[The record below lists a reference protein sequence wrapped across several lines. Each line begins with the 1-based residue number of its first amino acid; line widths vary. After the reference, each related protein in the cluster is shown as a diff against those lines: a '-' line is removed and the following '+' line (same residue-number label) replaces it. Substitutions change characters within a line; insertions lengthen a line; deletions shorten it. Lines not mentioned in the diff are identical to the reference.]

1 MSSSSNKRQ
10 PAGRGPGAA
19 PPPGAQSARKVSL
32 FLLVGVDFVV
42 AAMMVIMSASFL
54 IKPDP
59 AVKAGPMYVT
69 LALTTVAALLMFF
82 LALNASFL
90 PFLTTKQ
97 ARDARL
103 VMWVM
108 GATGIVTG
116 ILTVGDEAQG
126 IVTRLFVG
134 SIAFIFIRVQES
146 RLERARTSG
155 PPTQAVPAGPK
166 AAPSY
171 KGRQRRGGRKR

>member
-10 PAGRGPGAA
+10 AAGRGPGAA
-19 PPPGAQSARKVSL
+19 PPPGARSTRNVSL
-32 FLLVGVDFVV
+32 FLLVFVDFVV
-42 AAMMVIMSASFL
+42 AAMMVVMSASFL
-54 IKPDP
+54 IRPDP
-59 AVKAGPMYVT
+59 AVKAGPMYVV

-90 PFLTTKQ
+90 PFLTPQQ

-116 ILTVGDEAQG
+116 ILTVGAEAQG

-155 PPTQAVPAGPK
+155 PPKQALPAVQK
-166 AAPSY
+166 TAPPS